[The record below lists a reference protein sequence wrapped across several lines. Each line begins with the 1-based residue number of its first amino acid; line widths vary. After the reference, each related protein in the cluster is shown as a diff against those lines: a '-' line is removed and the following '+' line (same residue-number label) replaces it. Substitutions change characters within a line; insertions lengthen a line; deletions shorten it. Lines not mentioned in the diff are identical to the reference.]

1 MPEFPTCLLW
11 RFSFNPQRVFITHT
25 ESYQEKSMV
34 IFTFKLR
41 LYLLETMVPFYFIT
55 IASILGFSIMFM
67 FE

>member
-41 LYLLETMVPFYFIT
+41 PFLLETMVPFSLLLLLY
-55 IASILGFSIMFM
+55 
-67 FE
+67 